1 MSPIYPGPEVRML
14 IVLIPWLWAAV
25 SVVVVAGVVYLGLK
39 LRRK

>member
-1 MSPIYPGPEVRML
+1 MSPIYPSPEVRAL
-14 IVLIPWLWAAV
+14 IVLIPWLWAAG